1 MTPANR
7 APKVSLFGVPIVYTE
22 PVAWQTG
29 YASRLNG
36 PDSFVFR
43 QYEGGGESVTLYLS
57 DEGKTWHRAGCDPIG
72 PALPGPDR
80 DGTTPGSALY
90 NTMTPGSPI
99 AWVYLPENH
108 RALWETRAS
117 AVIAAHDAGK
127 ETERVDR
134 WAVFDPDDETW
145 WDGDEWNTDKSV
157 RALYARYS
165 GAAVQCSGNARA
177 VRITTRRRRVVK

>member
-72 PALPGPDR
+72 PALPAPAAKSLGEVAADAWDRHGPYEAR
-80 DGTTPGSALY
+80 WSY
-90 NTMTPGSPI
+90 
-99 AWVYLPENH
+99 V
-108 RALWETRAS
+108 AS
-117 AVIAAHDAGK
+117 AVIAAHEAGRG
-127 ETERVDR
+127 EPVTSTA
-134 WAVFDPDDETW
+134 WAIYDPDTKMWWGDGHYVGSRSGRVLFDDRDEAKRML
-145 WDGDEWNTDKSV
+145 DFKQ
-157 RALYARYS
+157 RL
-165 GAAVQCSGNARA
+165 

>member
-7 APKVSLFGVPIVYTE
+7 APKVSLFGVPIIYTE

-72 PALPGPDR
+72 AALPV
-80 DGTTPGSALY
+80 AVKEK
-90 NTMTPGSPI
+90 TMGDVAREAVPI
-99 AWVYLPENH
+99 AVRLGQLASSQSTWDYV
-108 RALWETRAS
+108 AS
-117 AVIAAHDAGK
+117 AVIAAHEASVR
-127 ETERVDR
+127 TEKVDR

-145 WDGDEWNTDKSV
+145 WDGDEWTTDKTK
-157 RALYARYS
+157 RALYATYS
-165 GAAVQCSGNARA
+165 AAWGQCTGNARA
-177 VRITTRRRRVVK
+177 VKVTTTRRRRVKP